1 MVLNAPSK
9 TFNLPGLQTSNLIVR
24 DPALR
29 KQIQE
34 TLNRHHIN
42 PPNVM
47 GLAAGEAVYRE
58 GRPWRDA
65 MLAYVMENF
74 AVMERFFAERL
85 PEVPFRRP
93 EATYLA
99 WLDFRK
105 TGLSSAELNRR
116 FREAGVYLGPGTNF
130 GSAGEGFLRLTAACP
145 RSLLTEA
152 LERMAAALRP

>member
-1 MVLNAPSK
+1 
-9 TFNLPGLQTSNLIVR
+9 
-24 DPALR
+24 
-29 KQIQE
+29 
-34 TLNRHHIN
+34 
-42 PPNVM
+42 
-47 GLAAGEAVYRE
+47 
-58 GRPWRDA
+58 
-65 MLAYVMENF
+65 MENF

-116 FREAGVYLGPGTNF
+116 FREAGVFLGPGTNF